1 MSDIQETIHQMGR
14 QARQTAYQLAQLS
27 SDEKNAILRAM
38 AASLR
43 EAAPELLAANAKDLE
58 AGTQKGLSSAMLDR
72 LRLDDAR
79 IEAMAAGIDQVAT
92 LPDPVGQMMETWT
105 RPNGIAIEQVRVP
118 IGTIGIIY
126 ESRPNVTADAAA
138 LCFKTGNATILRGG
152 SEAIH
157 SNVAIAKALGE
168 AGAPD
173 HAIQLIPFT
182 DRESVAVMAGMDQW
196 LDLIIPRG
204 GKGLIETV
212 VSLARMPVIKHYDG
226 ICHMF
231 IDKAADQEMGASL
244 AVDAKT
250 QKCGVCNALE
260 TLLVHRDI
268 AAEFL
273 PKAAAAL
280 RAKNVELRGCPET
293 LAILAGSP
301 QAGRDGS
308 PQPSGGCCENEPA
321 DDTPDAQPK
330 AGHSSPIPTDRPEV
344 GPCPQVVPATEA
356 DWSTEYLDLIL
367 SIKIVGSLD
376 EAVSHIN
383 HYGSHHTD
391 TIVTSDTEAAERFL
405 RSVDSACVFHNVSNR
420 FADGGEFGF
429 GAEIGISTDKLHAR
443 GPMGLRE
450 LTSYQ
455 YRVRG
460 DGQVKG

>member
-1 MSDIQETIHQMGR
+1 MSTLQETIHQMGR
-14 QARQTAYQLAQLS
+14 QARAAAYKLAQLS
-27 SDEKNAILRAM
+27 SDEKNSILRKM
-38 AASLR
+38 ADAIRKST
-43 EAAPELLAANAKDLE
+43 PELLAANALDLA
-58 AGTQKGLSSAMLDR
+58 AGTEKGLSAAMLDR
-72 LRLDDAR
+72 LMLDEKR
-79 IEAMAAGIDQVAT
+79 IEAMAAGIEQVAT
-92 LPDPVGQMMETWT
+92 LPDPVGQVMDAWE
-105 RPNGIAIEQVRVP
+105 RPNGIQITQVRVP

-126 ESRPNVTADAAA
+126 ESRPNVTADAAV

-157 SNVAIAKALGE
+157 SNRAIAAALAQ

-182 DRESVAVMAGMDQW
+182 DRESVAVLAGMDKW

-226 ICHMF
+226 ICHLF
-231 IDKAADQEMGASL
+231 VDKAAD
-244 AVDAKT
+244 VDMAENLTVDSKT

-260 TLLVHRDI
+260 TLLVHRDM
-268 AAEFL
+268 AAGFL
-273 PKAAAAL
+273 PQVAAAL
-280 RAKNVELRGCPET
+280 RAKNVELRGCEET
-293 LAILAGSP
+293 RAIL
-301 QAGRDGS
+301 
-308 PQPSGGCCENEPA
+308 
-321 DDTPDAQPK
+321 
-330 AGHSSPIPTDRPEV
+330 TDIL
-344 GPCPQVVPATEA
+344 PATEE
-356 DWSTEYLDLIL
+356 DWTTEYLDLIL
-367 SIKIVGSLD
+367 SIKVVGSLE

-383 HYGSHHTD
+383 TYGSHHTD
-391 TIVTSDTEAAERFL
+391 VIVTADPAAADDFQRT
-405 RSVDSACVFHNVSNR
+405 VDSACVFHNVSTR

-460 DGQVKG
+460 NGQTKAPR

>member
-1 MSDIQETIHQMGR
+1 MSTIQESILQMGR
-14 QARQTAYQLAQLS
+14 QARAAAYRLAQLS

-38 AASLR
+38 ASSIRANAASLMQ
-43 EAAPELLAANAKDLE
+43 ANDKDLAAGVE
-58 AGTQKGLSSAMLDR
+58 KGLSAAMLDR
-72 LRLDDAR
+72 LRLDEAR

-92 LPDPVGQMMETWT
+92 LPDPVGQVMDAWE
-105 RPNGIAIEQVRVP
+105 RPNGIRIEQVRVP

-157 SNVAIAKALGE
+157 SNRAIAAALAS
-168 AGAPD
+168 AGAPE

-182 DRESVAVMAGMDQW
+182 DRESVAALAQMDKW

-226 ICHMF
+226 ICHLF
-231 IDKAADQEMGASL
+231 VDQAADLEMAVKL
-244 AVDAKT
+244 TVDAKT

-260 TLLVHRDI
+260 TLIVHEAV

-273 PKAAAAL
+273 PMVATAL
-280 RAKNVELRGCPET
+280 RAKNVELRGCEKT
-293 LAILAGSP
+293 RAILS
-301 QAGRDGS
+301 D
-308 PQPSGGCCENEPA
+308 C
-321 DDTPDAQPK
+321 
-330 AGHSSPIPTDRPEV
+330 I
-344 GPCPQVVPATEA
+344 PATDE
-356 DWSTEYLDLIL
+356 DWDTEYLDLIL
-367 SIKIVGSLD
+367 SIKVVSSID
-376 EAVSHIN
+376 EAIDHIN
-383 HYGSHHTD
+383 THGSHHTD
-391 TIVTSDTEAAERFL
+391 TIVTADQAAADRFL

-455 YRVRG
+455 YRVHG
-460 DGQVKG
+460 NGQTKALG

>member
-1 MSDIQETIHQMGR
+1 MSTIPETIHQMGR
-14 QARQTAYQLAQLS
+14 QARAAAYQLAQLS
-27 SDEKNAILRAM
+27 ADEKNAILRAM
-38 AASLR
+38 AAAIR
-43 EAAPELLAANAKDLE
+43 KATPELLEANAKDLQ
-58 AGTQKGLSSAMLDR
+58 AGTEKGLSAAMLDR
-72 LRLDDAR
+72 LRLDETR

-92 LPDPVGQMMETWT
+92 LPDPVGQVMDKWT
-105 RPNGIAIEQVRVP
+105 RPNGIEIEQVRVP

-157 SNVAIAKALGE
+157 SNRAIAAALDS

-173 HAIQLIPFT
+173 HSIQLIPFT
-182 DRESVAVMAGMDQW
+182 DRESVAALAQMDQW

-226 ICHMF
+226 ICHLF
-231 IDKAADQEMGASL
+231 ADKAADQQMAVEL
-244 AVDAKT
+244 TVDAKT

-268 AAEFL
+268 AKDFL

-293 LAILAGSP
+293 MAVL
-301 QAGRDGS
+301 
-308 PQPSGGCCENEPA
+308 
-321 DDTPDAQPK
+321 
-330 AGHSSPIPTDRPEV
+330 TDII
-344 GPCPQVVPATEA
+344 PATED

-367 SIKIVGSLD
+367 SIKVVGSLD

-383 HYGSHHTD
+383 QYGSHHTD
-391 TIVTSDTEAAERFL
+391 TIVTADHAAAESFL
-405 RSVDSACVFHNVSNR
+405 RSVDSACVFHNVSTR

-460 DGQVKG
+460 SGQTKG

>member
-1 MSDIQETIHQMGR
+1 MSAIEESILQMGR
-14 QARQTAYQLAQLS
+14 QARAAAYRLAQLS

-38 AASLR
+38 ASSIRAN
-43 EAAPELLAANAKDLE
+43 AAALMQANDKDLAAGVE
-58 AGTQKGLSSAMLDR
+58 KGLSAAMLDR
-72 LRLDDAR
+72 LRLDEAR

-92 LPDPVGQMMETWT
+92 LPDPVGQVMDAWE
-105 RPNGIAIEQVRVP
+105 RPNGIRIEQVRVP

-157 SNVAIAKALGE
+157 SNRAIAVALAS
-168 AGAPD
+168 AGAPE

-182 DRESVAVMAGMDQW
+182 DRESVAALAQMDKW

-226 ICHMF
+226 ICHLF
-231 IDKAADQEMGASL
+231 VDQAANLDMAVKL

-260 TLLVHRDI
+260 TLLVHEAV

-273 PKAAAAL
+273 PMAATAL
-280 RAKNVELRGCPET
+280 RAKNVELRGCEKT
-293 LAILAGSP
+293 RAILN
-301 QAGRDGS
+301 D
-308 PQPSGGCCENEPA
+308 C
-321 DDTPDAQPK
+321 
-330 AGHSSPIPTDRPEV
+330 I
-344 GPCPQVVPATEA
+344 PATDE
-356 DWSTEYLDLIL
+356 DWDTEYLDLIL
-367 SIKIVGSLD
+367 SIKVVSSID
-376 EAVSHIN
+376 EAIDHIN
-383 HYGSHHTD
+383 THGSHHTD
-391 TIVTSDTEAAERFL
+391 TIVTADQAAADRFL

-455 YRVRG
+455 YRVHG
-460 DGQVKG
+460 NGQTKAPVG

>member
-1 MSDIQETIHQMGR
+1 MTIDPVAGGPVTHPAIHPVHEAWKILDATMSTIQKTIHQMGR
-14 QARQTAYQLAQLS
+14 QARAAAYKLAQLPS
-27 SDEKNAILRAM
+27 GEKNAILHAM
-38 AASLR
+38 AAAIRRS
-43 EAAPELLAANAKDLE
+43 APELLVANAKDLA
-58 AGTQKGLSSAMLDR
+58 AGTDKGLSAAMLDR

-92 LPDPVGQMMETWT
+92 LPDPVGQIMDAWE
-105 RPNGIAIEQVRVP
+105 RPNGIRIEQVRVP

-126 ESRPNVTADAAA
+126 ESRPNVTADAAV

-157 SNVAIAKALGE
+157 SNLAIAAALAS
-168 AGAPD
+168 AGAPE

-182 DRESVAVMAGMDQW
+182 DRESVAALAGMDQW

-226 ICHMF
+226 ICHLF
-231 IDKAADQEMGASL
+231 VDQAADLDM
-244 AVDAKT
+244 AVALTVDSKT

-268 AAEFL
+268 ASAFL

-280 RAKNVELRGCPET
+280 SAKNVELRGCEET
-293 LAILAGSP
+293 RAVLTGIA
-301 QAGRDGS
+301 
-308 PQPSGGCCENEPA
+308 
-321 DDTPDAQPK
+321 
-330 AGHSSPIPTDRPEV
+330 
-344 GPCPQVVPATEA
+344 PATEQ

-367 SIKIVGSLD
+367 SIKVVGSPD

-383 HYGSHHTD
+383 TYGSHHTD
-391 TIVTSDTEAAERFL
+391 VIVTADEVTAERFL
-405 RSVDSACVFHNVSNR
+405 REVDSACVFHNVSTR

-460 DGQVKG
+460 NGQTKAK